1 MAKRLSEAR
10 QRRRL
15 HWALGLTTA
24 AAVALTTRHSSAW
37 AGGAGRLAHPSQSS
51 ALQAAFAEQPPL
63 AEQATESTGRREAVA
78 FLGACAALLSLAGRA
93 RAAVSGRWHDQAAVA
108 SKALHS
114 LLDRWE
120 GVAANPEEGAQ
131 QVSQL
136 LSGNI
141 DDTLSF
147 TVPANQS
154 AGVSVE
160 DRTITEVSR
169 SDIGWQLGDVILSV
183 DGVTVANE
191 EALVEQTK
199 AARAKGVPVVY
210 TVKRSVPNPF
220 TTIIGALTKIYAD
233 ADTDLVL
240 PEPDEVQVEFLDLKN
255 KAGLA
260 QSGIVEMSDVKAQLE
275 KFSKQI
281 DLFASA

>member
-1 MAKRLSEAR
+1 M
-10 QRRRL
+10 
-15 HWALGLTTA
+15 
-24 AAVALTTRHSSAW
+24 
-37 AGGAGRLAHPSQSS
+37 
-51 ALQAAFAEQPPL
+51 QAAFAEQPPFE
-63 AEQATESTGRREAVA
+63 EQATESTGRREALA
-78 FLGACAALLSLAGRA
+78 LLGTCAALVSLAGRA

-120 GVAANPEEGAQ
+120 GLAGSPEEGGGKVL
-131 QVSQL
+131 QV

-160 DRTITEVSR
+160 DRTITEVTR

-191 EALVEQTK
+191 ESLVEQTK
-199 AARAKGVPVVY
+199 AARAKGLPVVY

-220 TTIIGALTKIYAD
+220 TTISSALTKIYSD
-233 ADTDLVL
+233 ADTDTAL
-240 PEPDEVQVEFLDLKN
+240 PEPDEVQTEFLDLKN

-260 QSGIVEMSDVKAQLE
+260 QTGIVEMSDVRAQLE

-281 DLFASA
+281 DLFAAA